1 MHSQSWKKKKKK
13 KTSSFSQPEYH
24 PRGLHTGRKT
34 APCRKSSIG
43 LSSEEILFL
52 PIPPLIYSCS
62 ILTEWLRNSWFESC
76 HTASQQAY
84 IIYRVLYEEV

>member
-1 MHSQSWKKKKKK
+1 MHSQSLGKKN
-13 KTSSFSQPEYH
+13 TSSLRQPEHH
-24 PRGLHTGRKT
+24 PHSLHTGQKA

-52 PIPPLIYSCS
+52 QIPPLIHSCS
-62 ILTEWLRNSWFESC
+62 ILTEWLRKSWFESC